1 MKIARQQFVR
11 TGAAR
16 GDFIAITKGVTAGQ
30 LVVSAGAFKLRN
42 NSPVVVDNSVQATPQ
57 LALQPQNH

>member
-16 GDFIAITKGVTAGQ
+16 GDFIAIIKGVTGGQ
-30 LVVSAGAFKLRN
+30 VVVSAGAFKLRN
-42 NSPVVVDNSVQATPQ
+42 NSPVVVDNSVQAKPQ